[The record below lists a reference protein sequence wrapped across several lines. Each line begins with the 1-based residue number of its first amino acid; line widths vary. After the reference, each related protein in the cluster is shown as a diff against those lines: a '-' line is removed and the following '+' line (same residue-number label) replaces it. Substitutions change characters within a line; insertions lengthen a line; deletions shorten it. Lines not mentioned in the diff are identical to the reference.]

1 MMARFF
7 RLIVV
12 MAFAASPAFAQ
23 AAGTDARARADAARA
38 RNNAR
43 AAAEQTKPSN
53 PGVPAG
59 KPVEQKAAET
69 QARAAAQ
76 PPRPEPSVNIRV
88 ELTITDQRGTAA
100 ALSKTITMTMMDTAY
115 SRIRTGGDVRTP
127 LGFRPV
133 TLNVD
138 ATPRLHKDG
147 KIRLDLTIEYRPTA
161 AESDTE
167 QSTTPTINE
176 QIGVLL
182 EDGKPLVISQS
193 ADPATDRKVKIEAK
207 ATILR

>member
-1 MMARFF
+1 MSRTLKFVTVMM
-7 RLIVV
+7 L
-12 MAFAASPAFAQ
+12 AAAPALAQ
-23 AAGTDARARADAARA
+23 TAAKPADAK
-38 RNNAR
+38 
-43 AAAEQTKPSN
+43 AAEAKT
-53 PGVPAG
+53 VD
-59 KPVEQKAAET
+59 QKAADT
-69 QARAAAQ
+69 QARAAVPP
-76 PPRPEPSVNIRV
+76 PPRPEPTVNIRV

-100 ALSKTITMTMMDTAY
+100 PLSKTITMTMMDTAY

-133 TLNVD
+133 TLNID
-138 ATPRLHKDG
+138 ATPKLHKDG

-176 QIGVLL
+176 MIGVLL

-207 ATILR
+207 ATIIK

>member
-1 MMARFF
+1 MSRFF
-7 RLIVV
+7 RLFVVIV
-12 MAFAASPAFAQ
+12 FAASPVFAQ
-23 AAGTDARARADAARA
+23 GAGAEARARADAARA
-38 RNNAR
+38 RNTAR
-43 AAAEQTKPSN
+43 AAAEQTKP
-53 PGVPAG
+53 VDA
-59 KPVEQKAAET
+59 KAAEQKAAEQKAAET

-176 QIGVLL
+176 MIGVLL
-182 EDGKPLVISQS
+182 EDGKSLVISQS

-207 ATILR
+207 ATIIR

>member
-1 MMARFF
+1 MMSRTLTF
-7 RLIVV
+7 VTV
-12 MAFAASPAFAQ
+12 MMLAAAPALAQ
-23 AAGTDARARADAARA
+23 TTTKPADAK
-38 RNNAR
+38 
-43 AAAEQTKPSN
+43 AAEAKT
-53 PGVPAG
+53 AD
-59 KPVEQKAAET
+59 QKAAET
-69 QARAAAQ
+69 QARAVQ
-76 PPRPEPSVNIRV
+76 PPRPEPTVNIRV

-100 ALSKTITMTMMDTAY
+100 PLSKTITMTMMDTAY

-133 TLNVD
+133 TLNID
-138 ATPRLHKDG
+138 ATPKLHKDG

-176 QIGVLL
+176 MIGVLL

-207 ATILR
+207 ATIIK

>member
-1 MMARFF
+1 MQRTLMAVAIM
-7 RLIVV
+7 LTLV
-12 MAFAASPAFAQ
+12 APATVLAQ
-23 AAGTDARARADAARA
+23 ARGDQSRPAP
-38 RNNAR
+38 NN
-43 AAAEQTKPSN
+43 PM
-53 PGVPAG
+53 VPAG
-59 KPVEQKAAET
+59 MPNTQKPAEFPKT
-69 QARAAAQ
+69 TTPVVQT
-76 PPRPEPSVNIRV
+76 PRPEPTVNIRV

-100 ALSKTITMTMMDTAY
+100 PLSKTITMTMMDTAN

-138 ATPRLHKDG
+138 ASPRLHKDG
-147 KIRLDLTIEYRPTA
+147 KIRLDMTIEYRPTA

-176 QIGVLL
+176 SISVLL

-193 ADPATDRKVKIEAK
+193 ADPATDRKVKVEAK

>member
-1 MMARFF
+1 MSRTLKFVA
-7 RLIVV
+7 V
-12 MAFAASPAFAQ
+12 MLL
-23 AAGTDARARADAARA
+23 
-38 RNNAR
+38 
-43 AAAEQTKPSN
+43 AAAPVSAQTKPAN
-53 PGVPAG
+53 PGVPEG
-59 KPVEQKAAET
+59 KPTEQKAADT
-69 QARAAAQ
+69 QPRAVQ
-76 PPRPEPSVNIRV
+76 PPRPEPTVNIRV

-100 ALSKTITMTMMDTAY
+100 PLSKTITMTMMDTAY

-133 TLNVD
+133 TLNID

-147 KIRLDLTIEYRPTA
+147 KIRLDLTIEYRPTG

-176 QIGVLL
+176 MIGVLL

-207 ATILR
+207 ATIIK

>member
-1 MMARFF
+1 MSRTLTFVA
-7 RLIVV
+7 V
-12 MAFAASPAFAQ
+12 MWLAAMPALGQTTTKPVA
-23 AAGTDARARADAARA
+23 TK
-38 RNNAR
+38 
-43 AAAEQTKPSN
+43 AAEAKTPD
-53 PGVPAG
+53 A
-59 KPVEQKAAET
+59 KAAET
-69 QARAAAQ
+69 QARAVP
-76 PPRPEPSVNIRV
+76 PPRPEPTVNIRV

-100 ALSKTITMTMMDTAY
+100 PLSKTITMTMMDTAY

-133 TLNVD
+133 TLNID
-138 ATPRLHKDG
+138 ATPKLHKDG

-176 QIGVLL
+176 MIGVLL

-207 ATILR
+207 ATIIR

>member
-1 MMARFF
+1 MSRFF
-7 RLIVV
+7 RLFVVIV
-12 MAFAASPAFAQ
+12 FAASPVFAQ
-23 AAGTDARARADAARA
+23 GAGAEARARADAARA
-38 RNNAR
+38 RNTAR
-43 AAAEQTKPSN
+43 AAAEQTKP
-53 PGVPAG
+53 VDA
-59 KPVEQKAAET
+59 KAAEQKAAEQKAAEA

-100 ALSKTITMTMMDTAY
+100 PLSKTITMTMMDTAY

-176 QIGVLL
+176 MIGVLL
-182 EDGKPLVISQS
+182 EDGKSLVISQS

-207 ATILR
+207 ATIIR

>member
-1 MMARFF
+1 MSRTL
-7 RLIVV
+7 RLV
-12 MAFAASPAFAQ
+12 MVMWL
-23 AAGTDARARADAARA
+23 
-38 RNNAR
+38 
-43 AAAEQTKPSN
+43 AAAPVLAQTRPSN
-53 PGVPAG
+53 PLVAEG

-69 QARAAAQ
+69 QARASAQ
-76 PPRPEPSVNIRV
+76 APRPEPTVNIRV

-100 ALSKTITMTMMDTAY
+100 PLSKTITMTMMDTAY

-167 QSTTPTINE
+167 QATTPTINE
-176 QIGVLL
+176 QIVVLL